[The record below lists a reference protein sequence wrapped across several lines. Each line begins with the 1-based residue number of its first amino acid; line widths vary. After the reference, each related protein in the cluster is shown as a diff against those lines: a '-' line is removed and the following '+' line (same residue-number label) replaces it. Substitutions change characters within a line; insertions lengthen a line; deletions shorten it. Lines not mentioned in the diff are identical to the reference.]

1 MSESSPKEKEESSVP
16 VQEMECPEKESGSA
30 EKPESV
36 EETAEVVTE
45 PREDTDNKE
54 QTKEKDGSAGAKK
67 KRKRDKQ
74 KKREK
79 VVITEEDFGPLVD
92 FTKKVGFVYDP
103 EKAEFNIDEVRFERR
118 PWVIPDVRSVL
129 YLRRLERRHNKLV
142 HGLASVRQLTPKQ
155 ILKEES
161 AIASNL

>member
-1 MSESSPKEKEESSVP
+1 MSESSPKEKEESVVP
-16 VQEMECPEKESGSA
+16 VQETPSPEKEVS
-30 EKPESV
+30 SV
-36 EETAEVVTE
+36 ERSESAKETAEIVTE
-45 PREDTDNKE
+45 PKGDTHSKE
-54 QTKEKDGSAGAKK
+54 NTKKDDGSGEAKK
-67 KRKRDKQ
+67 KRKRDK

-92 FTKKVGFVYDP
+92 FTKKVGFVYNP
-103 EKAEFNIDEVRFERR
+103 ERAEFDIDEVRFERR

-161 AIASNL
+161 GVAAGL

>member
-1 MSESSPKEKEESSVP
+1 MSASSPKEREESDVP
-16 VQEMECPEKESGSA
+16 AQEREPTEKESSSA

-36 EETAEVVTE
+36 EETAETVSE
-45 PREDTDNKE
+45 PKEDTENKE
-54 QTKEKDGSAGAKK
+54 KTKKDDGSGEAKK
-67 KRKRDKQ
+67 KRKRDK

-92 FTKKVGFVYDP
+92 FTKKVGFVYNP
-103 EKAEFNIDEVRFERR
+103 EKAEFDIDEVRFERR

-161 AIASNL
+161 GTAGDL

>member
-1 MSESSPKEKEESSVP
+1 MSETSPKEKEEASVP
-16 VQEMECPEKESGSA
+16 VQEIPSPEKESSSA
-30 EKPESV
+30 EKPEAV
-36 EETAEVVTE
+36 GETAEVVTE
-45 PREDTDNKE
+45 PKEDTTNKE
-54 QTKEKDGSAGAKK
+54 QTKKK
-67 KRKRDKQ
+67 HKRDKQ
-74 KKREK
+74 KKKEK

-161 AIASNL
+161 GVVLDP

>member
-1 MSESSPKEKEESSVP
+1 MSESSPKEKEESGAP
-16 VQEMECPEKESGSA
+16 VQEIPSPEKESSS
-30 EKPESV
+30 EKKPESI
-36 EETAEVVTE
+36 EGTAENVTE
-45 PREDTDNKE
+45 PKEDTNKE
-54 QTKEKDGSAGAKK
+54 QTKEKDGSAEPKK

-92 FTKKVGFVYDP
+92 FTKKVGFVYNP
-103 EKAEFNIDEVRFERR
+103 EKAEFDIDEVRFERR

-161 AIASNL
+161 GVATGV